1 MTVLNAGQ
9 IATVARSAGFTG
21 RDLAIAVAVC
31 LAESGGKTD
40 DINPINNAD
49 FGLWQI
55 NKVHADL
62 LSSGSW
68 SNPADNARMARA
80 VWQSQGWSGWTT
92 YTSGA
97 YLVYMA
103 SATTAANSLSG
114 TEIPVTD
121 ATLAGF
127 HSTNNGSQK
136 ITGPEKV
143 WVGKPPIDPATVT
156 APLSTMQRTSTRNWL
171 MRVNNT
177 ESSKF
182 HGDNVDNKAGL
193 KTANDYI
200 KKSSDTELIAG
211 VKAFLTDFPHINSGY
226 LTLADVQSS
235 AFAGDN
241 PDHVPTTPLDPS
253 NIPNPLDSI
262 SAIGA
267 ALQSLLD
274 LAKFL
279 TDAHNWMRI
288 AMFAAGGGLILFALD
303 KLGGG
308 VGKSIHS
315 ATKVAEVAA
324 L

>member
-1 MTVLNAGQ
+1 
-9 IATVARSAGFTG
+9 
-21 RDLAIAVAVC
+21 
-31 LAESGGKTD
+31 
-40 DINPINNAD
+40 
-49 FGLWQI
+49 
-55 NKVHADL
+55 
-62 LSSGSW
+62 
-68 SNPADNARMARA
+68 
-80 VWQSQGWSGWTT
+80 
-92 YTSGA
+92 
-97 YLVYMA
+97 
-103 SATTAANSLSG
+103 
-114 TEIPVTD
+114 
-121 ATLAGF
+121 
-127 HSTNNGSQK
+127 
-136 ITGPEKV
+136 
-143 WVGKPPIDPATVT
+143 
-156 APLSTMQRTSTRNWL
+156 